1 MNDLKFAFR
10 QLLKH
15 PGFTAVAALT
25 LALGIGATT
34 ALFSVVYGV
43 VINPYPYTRP
53 GEVWTPGLRSA
64 NSTQTMRSYRQDEF
78 VAMSEL
84 PAFSDV
90 MATLPGNALLTGEF
104 APESTTTGLRPHEGQ
119 GRRG

>member
-1 MNDLKFAFR
+1 MNDLRFAFR

-15 PGFTAVAALT
+15 PGFATVAVLT

-43 VINPYPYTRP
+43 VINPYPYARP
-53 GEVWTPGLRSA
+53 GDIWAPGLRTA
-64 NSTQTMRSYRQDEF
+64 DSTQIMRSYRLDEF
-78 VAMSEL
+78 LALSEL

-90 MATLPGNALLTGEF
+90 MATLTPGCR
-104 APESTTTGLRPHEGQ
+104 SR
-119 GRRG
+119 